1 MHIPEVVGKAAM
13 ITGRTCRLLPP
24 PEYAAKALI
33 KAWSTFR
40 CRQMTSI
47 TDEMALTAWWGSDAL
62 QTSLHTGSSTA
73 AAASGSDGR
82 RAKHQGKHR
91 EDISD
96 NLALIALA
104 Y

>member
-62 QTSLHTGSSTA
+62 QTLCTPVCRQ
-73 AAASGSDGR
+73 R
-82 RAKHQGKHR
+82 RRRRVVMAGVPNVKENIVR
-91 EDISD
+91 IYRTTSPS
-96 NLALIALA
+96 
-104 Y
+104 

>member
-47 TDEMALTAWWGSDAL
+47 TDEMALTAWWGSDELLCTPVRRQRRRRRVVMAGVPNVKENIVRRYRT
-62 QTSLHTGSSTA
+62 TSPS
-73 AAASGSDGR
+73 
-82 RAKHQGKHR
+82 
-91 EDISD
+91 
-96 NLALIALA
+96 
-104 Y
+104 